1 MGRFLLRRLLQMVA
15 VLLAVVTVTFAAT
28 FMSPID
34 PAVAYSGQR
43 ATTAQIEEARE
54 RLGLDDSIAV
64 QYVRYLGRV
73 VRGDLGNSFVTGQ
86 DVRGLIADRL
96 PRTAALAAAAML
108 VQLIIGVPLGLLAA
122 LRRREIADRAILL
135 VTLLGVAAPSFV
147 VGFVL
152 LYVFG
157 FRLGWLPLGGADEP
171 LSVVLPA
178 ITLGFAGAA
187 WYARMLRSTALNIL
201 GEDYVRMARSK
212 GLSERAVVRRHVL
225 RNAIGPIIT
234 MVGLD
239 LGVFLGGLL
248 IIEKVFAWP
257 GIGLQAWQGIETNDM
272 PVVLGTVLV
281 AALFVTVFNLA
292 ADIANAYVDPRTRY
306 G

>member
-1 MGRFLLRRLLQMVA
+1 MGRFLLRRLAQMVL

-86 DVRGLIADRL
+86 EVRGLIADRL
-96 PRTAALAAAAML
+96 PRTAGLAAAAML
-108 VQLIIGVPLGLLAA
+108 VQLLLGVPLGLLAA
-122 LRRREIADRAILL
+122 LRRRELTDRAILL
-135 VTLLGVAAPSFV
+135 FTLLGVAAPSFV

-178 ITLGFAGAA
+178 ATLGFAGAA

-212 GLSERAVVRRHVL
+212 GLAERVVVMRHVL

-281 AALFVTVFNLA
+281 AALFVTLFNLI